1 MKGNPAIVAFFLAA
15 LWLALP
21 AGAGL
26 NADTELGAGT
36 EPSAGAGPSD
46 IVIDGRFDDW
56 SAGDLLFEAAP
67 AAFTRVWARGDRDR
81 IAVGFELPEEII
93 IQRESGIVL
102 YLDTDVAATT
112 GSAVDGIGADLR
124 WSFGEKTGHVFVMG
138 LPLTVTPSA
147 IGLRQAPTV
156 SATRFEVSFDRTIS
170 VAGAP
175 LAPGD
180 SLAFVLRVES
190 RDTNE
195 RPGFSTGR
203 LALAL
208 SNQPACVEA
217 PRSLQRDNPEHVRL
231 VTYNVLFD
239 GCFERP
245 EPFRRILRALDPD
258 VLSLQEIYNHSL
270 EETRALIAGILPG
283 SAWHTAGSGQGPI
296 VSRYPIRDSG
306 PVGRAG
312 RGSWALVEA
321 PAGDMLVI
329 NPHPPCC
336 DDDAGRRREF
346 DAIAA
351 WVRDA
356 RASGRLTKGTPIVIA
371 GDMNL
376 VGESR
381 QLRTLLAGAISDS
394 ATFGVSAAPD
404 WDGTALADAMP
415 YHLTGTEAY
424 TWRGVDGPFAPGRLD
439 YIVYSDS
446 ALRLARSFVL
456 WTPDLPED
464 YLTAAGLHR
473 EDTAVASDHL
483 PVVADFSFAAADSS
497 R

>member
-1 MKGNPAIVAFFLAA
+1 MLSMRIPGRVFRTVA
-15 LWLALP
+15 LWLVLP
-21 AGAGL
+21 AFA
-26 NADTELGAGT
+26 
-36 EPSAGAGPSD
+36 SAGD

-67 AAFTRVWARGDRDR
+67 ATVTRVWARGDRDR
-81 IAVGFELPEEII
+81 IAMSFALSREVLL
-93 IQRESGIVL
+93 QRDSGLVL
-102 YLDTDVAATT
+102 YLDTDVSAATGT
-112 GSAVDGIGADLR
+112 AVDGIGADLR
-124 WSFGEKTGHVFVMG
+124 WSFGEKEGRAFVMD
-138 LPLTVTPSA
+138 LPLSVTQGA
-147 IGLRQAPTV
+147 VGLRQAPTV
-156 SATRFEVSFDRTIS
+156 SATRFEVSFDRRMS

-180 SLAFVLRVES
+180 SVALVLRVED
-190 RDTNE
+190 RRAGT
-195 RPGFSTGR
+195 RPVFSTGR

-208 SNQPACVEA
+208 SSEPVRAEA
-217 PRSLQRDNPEHVRL
+217 PCSLRRDNPEHLRL

-270 EETRALIAGILPG
+270 EETRALIASILPG
-283 SAWHTAGSGQGPI
+283 ASWYTAGSGQGPI
-296 VSRYPIRDSG
+296 ASRYPIKDSG
-306 PVGRAG
+306 PVGGAG
-312 RGSWALVEA
+312 RGSWALIEA
-321 PAGDMLVI
+321 PAGDLLLI

-356 RASGRLTKGTPIVIA
+356 RASGRLTQETPIVIA

-381 QLRTLLAGAISDS
+381 QLATLLTGAISDT
-394 ATFGVSAAPD
+394 ATYGAAAAPD
-404 WDGTALADAMP
+404 GDGTALADAMP
-415 YHLTGTEAY
+415 YHLTGREAY
-424 TWRGVDGPFAPGRLD
+424 TWRGDNGVFAPGRLD
-439 YIVYSDS
+439 YVVYSDS
-446 ALRLARSFVL
+446 VLRLVRSYVL

-464 YLTAAGLHR
+464 YLAAAGLQR

-483 PVVADFSFAAADSS
+483 PVVVDFSFAAADSS